1 LEDELLLRT
10 KEIEKLKDEIDRRNQ
25 MEQDL
30 VKANE
35 DLHQL
40 LKEKD
45 ERLGELSSKS
55 ETDKAKLIDL
65 EQT

>member
-1 LEDELLLRT
+1 MLRT

>member
-1 LEDELLLRT
+1 
-10 KEIEKLKDEIDRRNQ
+10 